1 MSWRRSLPALGS
13 RRSAPERLEA
23 SDSGRPEAPAESRG
37 PRAESIG
44 FAASIR
50 HWTLWPMLRKEFV
63 QMRRDRLTLAM
74 MVGIPVVQLVLFG
87 FAIRTE
93 VRHLPTV
100 VLDESRSAES
110 RALVSAMEQTQSFR
124 ITGDVGSREEVRAR
138 IERGDARAA
147 IVVPPDFAS
156 DVKRGRTA
164 TAQVIV
170 DAADPLASSAA
181 ISGASL
187 GGMVRAQQMARERGV
202 PAGALAPVE
211 VRVRP
216 WYNPALRSAVY
227 IVPGIVGM
235 LLSLTL
241 LLIMSM
247 AVVRERERGTLEQL
261 SVTPIGKTSLML
273 GKILPFVVVGYV
285 QMTNILVFGRLLF
298 DLPIRGSLLL
308 LYAITAA
315 FIVANLALGLL
326 ISTMT
331 RTQVQAMQVGFF
343 FMLPSI
349 LLSGFMFPR
358 EAMPVVAQWIGLLL
372 PLTYYLEVLRG
383 ILLRGSGAA
392 ALWPETLALVAMASV
407 LVTLSVLRF
416 RKTVE

>member
-1 MSWRRSLPALGS
+1 M
-13 RRSAPERLEA
+13 
-23 SDSGRPEAPAESRG
+23 
-37 PRAESIG
+37 
-44 FAASIR
+44 
-50 HWTLWPMLRKEFV
+50 LWKEFV

-74 MVGIPVVQLVLFG
+74 MLGIPVVQLILFG

-100 VLDESRSAES
+100 VLDESRTSES

-124 ITGDVGSREEVRAR
+124 ITHDVASRDEMRAV

-147 IVVPPDFAS
+147 IVVPPDFAT
-156 DVKRGRTA
+156 DVKRRRTA

-187 GGMVRAQQMARERGV
+187 GGLVRSQEMARARGG
-202 PAGALAPVE
+202 PSAAPID

-227 IVPGIVGM
+227 IVPGVIGM

-247 AVVRERERGTLEQL
+247 AIVRERERGTLEQL

-285 QMTNILVFGRLLF
+285 QMTNVLLLGWLLF
-298 DLPIRGSLLL
+298 DVPMRGSVLL
-308 LYAITAA
+308 LYTVTAA
-315 FIVANLALGLL
+315 FIVANLGLGMLV
-326 ISTMT
+326 STVT
-331 RTQVQAMQVGFF
+331 RTQVQAMQAGFF
-343 FMLPSI
+343 FLLPSI

-358 EAMPVVAQWIGLLL
+358 EAMPAFARWLGLLL
-372 PLTYYLEVLRG
+372 PLTYYLEILRG
-383 ILLRGSGAA
+383 IMLRGTGIAA
-392 ALWPETLALVAMASV
+392 IWPETLALVVMATG
-407 LVTLSVLRF
+407 LVALSVRRF

>member
-1 MSWRRSLPALGS
+1 MSDERVPGSGFGVAGGRSHEVRDPASTCAHAEPGTPH
-13 RRSAPERLEA
+13 PE
-23 SDSGRPEAPAESRG
+23 PSRG
-37 PRAESIG
+37 PLARM
-44 FAASIR
+44 R
-50 HWTLWPMLRKEFV
+50 RWTLWPMLWKEFV

-74 MVGIPVVQLVLFG
+74 MLGIPILQLVLFG

-100 VLDESRSAES
+100 VLDESRTSES
-110 RALVSAMEQTQSFR
+110 RALVAAMEQTQSFR
-124 ITGDVGSREEVRAR
+124 IAGDVGSREALRVA

-147 IVVPPDFAS
+147 IVVPPDFAR

-202 PAGALAPVE
+202 PAGALAPVD

-227 IVPGIVGM
+227 IVPGIVGL

-247 AVVRERERGTLEQL
+247 AIVRERERGTLEQL
-261 SVTPIGKTSLML
+261 QVTPATRLELIL
-273 GKILPFVVVGYV
+273 GKIAPYIVIGYFQFTLTILLMRYLFDIEIVGSILQLYLVGFLFMAAVLGLGMLISTIAQTQMQATQMSMFFLLPFVFLSGYV
-285 QMTNILVFGRLLF
+285 FPVAGMPVFF
-298 DLPIRGSLLL
+298 QWVSNFIPAKYFIEIIRGIVLRGASLAELWRPTALL
-308 LYAITAA
+308 AVYTLLIITAA
-315 FIVANLALGLL
+315 V
-326 ISTMT
+326 M
-331 RTQVQAMQVGFF
+331 
-343 FMLPSI
+343 
-349 LLSGFMFPR
+349 
-358 EAMPVVAQWIGLLL
+358 
-372 PLTYYLEVLRG
+372 
-383 ILLRGSGAA
+383 
-392 ALWPETLALVAMASV
+392 
-407 LVTLSVLRF
+407 RF
-416 RKTVE
+416 KKTSA